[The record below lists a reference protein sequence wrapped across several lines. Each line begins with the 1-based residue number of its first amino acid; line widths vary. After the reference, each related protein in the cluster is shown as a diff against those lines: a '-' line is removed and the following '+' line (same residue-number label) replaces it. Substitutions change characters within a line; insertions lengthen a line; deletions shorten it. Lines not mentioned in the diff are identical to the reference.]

1 MMIMNTKVKG
11 NFYSQ
16 NPQSFL
22 IPQQVVGEF
31 WKRPFWED
39 LICGCYLVSSDL
51 DRWELEPTN
60 PNQPEKIFI
69 FARKKSENKTP
80 LYLGQF
86 PYPHTENLFKYLSG
100 LQKVKNEEEKELY
113 LFEVSKKYF
122 HLELFQDKGK
132 GLCCVIR
139 RSPLKT
145 AKNKPQHPTNLR
157 GLNVDFTTTKRRGR
171 K

>member
-1 MMIMNTKVKG
+1 ML
-11 NFYSQ
+11 FRS
-16 NPQSFL
+16 
-22 IPQQVVGEF
+22 
-31 WKRPFWED
+31 
-39 LICGCYLVSSDL
+39 

-69 FARKKSENKTP
+69 FSRKKSENKTP
-80 LYLGQF
+80 FYLGQF

-100 LQKVKNEEEKELY
+100 LQKVKNEEEKEIY

-122 HLELFQDKGK
+122 HLELFQDNVR

-145 AKNKPQHPTNLR
+145 AKNKPQNQTNPR
-157 GLNVDFTTTKRRGR
+157 GMNVDFTTTKRRGR